1 MNARD
6 VKPNT
11 LFKYYGKIYQWKKQS
26 EGWVYL
32 CNEQGNKVPPSE
44 IPLNILINK
53 ADVEVLG
60 NIHEN
65 ADLLGEE

>member
-11 LFKYYGKIYQWKKQS
+11 LFKYSGKIYQWKKQS
-26 EGWVYL
+26 ECWLYL
-32 CNEQGNKVPPSE
+32 CDEQGNKVPPSE
-44 IPLNILINK
+44 TPLNILTNK

-65 ADLLGEE
+65 TDLLGEE